1 MFKLVLSGVIIIPTK
16 ENISSLGTLEPGVIK
31 TIRDTSKT
39 LGNRISIHNSELWF
53 EIKKT
58 VRNFLN

>member
-1 MFKLVLSGVIIIPTK
+1 MFTCFAVKLFLSGVIIFPTK

-39 LGNRISIHNSELWF
+39 KTLNFFRIHF
-53 EIKKT
+53 
-58 VRNFLN
+58 